1 MIESLMLIAL
11 GFLIATLFALIGAQF
26 VWRRAV
32 TVTLRKM
39 APDGRANEEAGA
51 AEDRQAEL
59 DRLFQRHERE
69 LTPLQAEIRNLRAEN
84 ARLAAENDALTEEK
98 AQLTT
103 DTDALRAD
111 GERLH
116 AALAALR
123 ERIGTAAAETAKRAA
138 SVAAASRELSGL
150 EQALAAEARH
160 YEAARGELAAL
171 ETPAA
176 PAAESPVPQA
186 LEPYS
191 PEEQDE
197 DARTLAE
204 VKASLLAEIDGTPEG
219 TAQGDEGDEDEAPAS
234 GPSLAERIRALEAGV
249 AH

>member
-32 TVTLRKM
+32 IVTLRKM
-39 APDGRANEEAGA
+39 DPDGRANEEADA
-51 AEDRQAEL
+51 AGDRQAEL
-59 DRLFQRHERE
+59 DRLLQRHERE
-69 LTPLQAEIRNLRAEN
+69 LAPMQAEIRNLRAESG
-84 ARLAAENDALTEEK
+84 RLAAANEALEIEK
-98 AQLTT
+98 AQLSA
-103 DTDALRAD
+103 DSDALRTE
-111 GERLH
+111 GERLRS
-116 AALAALR
+116 ALAALR
-123 ERIGTAAAETAKRAA
+123 ERIDTAAAETAKRAA
-138 SVAAASRELSGL
+138 SVATVSRELSGL

-160 YEAARGELAAL
+160 YKSAREELAAL

-176 PAAESPVPQA
+176 SAAENHVPQA

-204 VKASLLAEIDGTPEG
+204 VKASLLAEIDGAPEG
-219 TAQGDEGDEDEAPAS
+219 TARGDDDDEDEAPAS
-234 GPSLAERIRALEAGV
+234 GPTLAERIRALEAGV

>member
-39 APDGRANEEAGA
+39 DPDGAADTDA
-51 AEDRQAEL
+51 AEDLQAEL
-59 DRLFQRHERE
+59 DRLLQRHERE
-69 LTPLQAEIRNLRAEN
+69 LAPMQAEIRNLRAES
-84 ARLAAENDALTEEK
+84 ARLAAANETLEIEK
-98 AQLTT
+98 TQLSA
-103 DTDALRAD
+103 DSDALRD
-111 GERLH
+111 EGERLRS
-116 AALAALR
+116 ALAALR
-123 ERIGTAAAETAKRAA
+123 ERIDTAAAETAKRAA

-160 YEAARGELAAL
+160 YKSAREELAAL

-176 PAAESPVPQA
+176 QAAESRVPQA

-219 TAQGDEGDEDEAPAS
+219 TARRDEDDEDEAPAN

>member
-11 GFLIATLFALIGAQF
+11 GFLIATLFALISAQF

-39 APDGRANEEAGA
+39 DPDNA
-51 AEDRQAEL
+51 ADADAADDRQAEL
-59 DRLFQRHERE
+59 DRLLQRHERE
-69 LTPLQAEIRNLRAEN
+69 LAPMQAEIRNLRAES
-84 ARLAAENDALTEEK
+84 ARLNAANESLEMEK
-98 AQLTT
+98 AQLSA
-103 DTDALRAD
+103 DSAALHAE
-111 GERLH
+111 GERLRS
-116 AALAALR
+116 ALAALR
-123 ERIGTAAAETAKRAA
+123 ERIGGAVAETAKRAA

-160 YEAARGELAAL
+160 YEAAREELAAL
-171 ETPAA
+171 EAPAA
-176 PAAESPVPQA
+176 PAKESHVPQA
-186 LEPYS
+186 LEPYTS
-191 PEEQDE
+191 DEQDE

-219 TAQGDEGDEDEAPAS
+219 TAEGDEDDENEAPAS

>member
-39 APDGRANEEAGA
+39 DADGGADA

-59 DRLFQRHERE
+59 DSLLQRHERE
-69 LTPLQAEIRNLRAEN
+69 LAPMQAEIRNLRAEN
-84 ARLAAENDALTEEK
+84 ARLAAENEALEMEK
-98 AQLTT
+98 AQLST
-103 DTDALRAD
+103 DSDALRAE
-111 GERLH
+111 GERLRS
-116 AALAALR
+116 ALAALR
-123 ERIGTAAAETAKRAA
+123 ERIDRAAAETAKRAA
-138 SVAAASRELSGL
+138 SVAVASRELSGL

-160 YEAARGELAAL
+160 YEAARRDLAAL

-176 PAAESPVPQA
+176 PAEESHVPQV

-219 TAQGDEGDEDEAPAS
+219 ATRGDEDDEDEAPAS

>member
-39 APDGRANEEAGA
+39 APDGEADTDA

-59 DRLFQRHERE
+59 DSLLRRHERE
-69 LTPLQAEIRNLRAEN
+69 LAPMQADIRNLRAES
-84 ARLAAENDALTEEK
+84 ARLAAENEALEMEK
-98 AQLTT
+98 AQLSA
-103 DTDALRAD
+103 DSDALRAE
-111 GERLH
+111 GEGLRST
-116 AALAALR
+116 LAALR
-123 ERIGTAAAETAKRAA
+123 ERIDRAAAETAKRAA
-138 SVAAASRELSGL
+138 SVAVASRELSGL

-160 YEAARGELAAL
+160 YEAAREELAAL
-171 ETPAA
+171 EAPAA
-176 PAAESPVPQA
+176 PAEESYVPQA

-219 TAQGDEGDEDEAPAS
+219 TARRDEDDEDEAPAN

>member
-39 APDGRANEEAGA
+39 DPDGRANEEAGA

-98 AQLTT
+98 AQLAA

-123 ERIGTAAAETAKRAA
+123 ERIGTAA
-138 SVAAASRELSGL
+138 
-150 EQALAAEARH
+150 
-160 YEAARGELAAL
+160 
-171 ETPAA
+171 
-176 PAAESPVPQA
+176 
-186 LEPYS
+186 
-191 PEEQDE
+191 
-197 DARTLAE
+197 
-204 VKASLLAEIDGTPEG
+204 
-219 TAQGDEGDEDEAPAS
+219 
-234 GPSLAERIRALEAGV
+234 
-249 AH
+249 

>member
-39 APDGRANEEAGA
+39 APDGEADTDA
-51 AEDRQAEL
+51 AEERQAEL
-59 DRLFQRHERE
+59 DSLLRRHERE
-69 LTPLQAEIRNLRAEN
+69 LAPMQAEIRNLRAES
-84 ARLAAENDALTEEK
+84 ARLAAENEALEMEK
-98 AQLTT
+98 AQLSA
-103 DTDALRAD
+103 DSDALRAE
-111 GERLH
+111 GERLRS
-116 AALAALR
+116 ALAALR
-123 ERIGTAAAETAKRAA
+123 ERIDRAAAETAKRAA

-171 ETPAA
+171 EA
-176 PAAESPVPQA
+176 PAAQAAESHVPQA

-219 TAQGDEGDEDEAPAS
+219 TARRDEDDEDEAPAS

>member
-39 APDGRANEEAGA
+39 APDGEPDA

-59 DRLFQRHERE
+59 DNLLQRHERE
-69 LTPLQAEIRNLRAEN
+69 LAPMQAEIRNLRAES
-84 ARLAAENDALTEEK
+84 ARLTAANEALEMEK
-98 AQLTT
+98 AQLSA
-103 DTDALRAD
+103 DSDALRAE
-111 GERLH
+111 GERLRS
-116 AALAALR
+116 ALTALR
-123 ERIGTAAAETAKRAA
+123 ERIDRAAAETAKRAA
-138 SVAAASRELSGL
+138 SVAVASRELSGL
-150 EQALAAEARH
+150 EQALTAEARH
-160 YEAARGELAAL
+160 YEAARRDLDAL
-171 ETPAA
+171 ETPAT
-176 PAAESPVPQA
+176 PAEESHVPQA

-191 PEEQDE
+191 PEEQDD

-219 TAQGDEGDEDEAPAS
+219 TARGDEDDEDEAPAS

>member
-39 APDGRANEEAGA
+39 DPDNAADAGA
-51 AEDRQAEL
+51 ADDRQAEL
-59 DRLFQRHERE
+59 DRLLQRHERE
-69 LTPLQAEIRNLRAEN
+69 LAPMQAEIRNLRAES
-84 ARLAAENDALTEEK
+84 ARLNAANESLEMEK
-98 AQLTT
+98 AQLSA
-103 DTDALRAD
+103 DSAALHAE
-111 GERLH
+111 GERLRS
-116 AALAALR
+116 ALAALR
-123 ERIGTAAAETAKRAA
+123 ERVARAAAETAKRAA

-160 YEAARGELAAL
+160 YEAAREELAAF

-176 PAAESPVPQA
+176 PAKESHVPQA
-186 LEPYS
+186 LEPYTS
-191 PEEQDE
+191 DEQDK

-219 TAQGDEGDEDEAPAS
+219 TAGGDEDDENEAPAS

>member
-39 APDGRANEEAGA
+39 DADGGVDA

-59 DRLFQRHERE
+59 DRLLQRHERE
-69 LTPLQAEIRNLRAEN
+69 LAPMQAEIRNLRAES
-84 ARLAAENDALTEEK
+84 ARLTAANEALEMEK
-98 AQLTT
+98 AQLSA
-103 DTDALRAD
+103 DADELRTE
-111 GERLH
+111 GERLRS
-116 AALAALR
+116 ALAALR
-123 ERIGTAAAETAKRAA
+123 ERIDRAAAETAKRAA
-138 SVAAASRELSGL
+138 DVAAASRELSGL

-160 YEAARGELAAL
+160 YEAAREELAAL
-171 ETPAA
+171 EAPPA
-176 PAAESPVPQA
+176 PAEESHVPQA

-204 VKASLLAEIDGTPEG
+204 VKASLLAEIDGTPES
-219 TAQGDEGDEDEAPAS
+219 TAQRDKDDEDEAPAN